1 MNSVDSLLNHPFSSR
16 SLEEKSEIKALGQP
30 MSNLNVVQTAKGS
43 KDRSYNRHFKQE
55 IYNRYARICGCE
67 VRSALFFFS
76 LLVVCEQ

>member
-1 MNSVDSLLNHPFSSR
+1 
-16 SLEEKSEIKALGQP
+16 

-67 VRSALFFFS
+67 VRSALFFFPC
-76 LLVVCEQ
+76 LLFGSKDSWSRGGIGLKDVGHLNQYAKKKKTFR